1 MAIAIMMAAAAF
13 AARPGPQPMPASQL
27 VSAVQGCQQIR
38 EDAARLAC
46 FDRSVS
52 ALTAANARG
61 DVTVMDRQQ
70 MREARRSL
78 FGFSIPKL
86 PFFSGSK
93 DKEVQDEPKRLETKL
108 ASFRD
113 IGNGFF
119 RFTVADPESTWE
131 TTEGSN
137 MSDPKPGAKVVI
149 ERGAMGSYFVE
160 IGGNR
165 AVRAHRVR

>member
-1 MAIAIMMAAAAF
+1 MAIEIIMAAAALI
-13 AARPGPQPMPASQL
+13 ASPTSAEMPVSELINSVQVCQL
-27 VSAVQGCQQIR
+27 IK

-46 FDRSVS
+46 YDKSIP

-61 DVTVMDRQQ
+61 DVTVLDRQQ
-70 MREARRSL
+70 IREARRSL

-86 PFFSGSK
+86 PFFSGSRDK
-93 DKEVQDEPKRLETKL
+93 DIREEPKLLASTL

-119 RFTVADPESTWE
+119 RFTITDPELTWE
-131 TTEGSN
+131 TTEASN
-137 MSDPKPGAKVVI
+137 VYDPKIGAKVVL
-149 ERGAMGSYFVE
+149 EHGAMGSYFAK

-165 AVRAHRVR
+165 AVRAHRIH